1 MRIQCG
7 YSKEEEAEEEE
18 EEAEEEEAEEEEA
31 EEEDCGVQRGYNEG
45 TMYPYSLLFPKE
57 EGKWIKI
64 YV

>member
-7 YSKEEEAEEEE
+7 YSKEEEEEEEE
-18 EEAEEEEAEEEEA
+18 EEAEEGW
-31 EEEDCGVQRGYNEG
+31 GVQRGYNEG
-45 TMYPYSLLFPKE
+45 TMYPYSLLSPKE

>member
-7 YSKEEEAEEEE
+7 YSEEEEEVEEEDAEEE
-18 EEAEEEEAEEEEA
+18 EEAEEEDWGGTEV
-31 EEEDCGVQRGYNEG
+31 VQRG
-45 TMYPYSLLFPKE
+45 YPYSLLSPKE